1 MTTSHDARAFNG
13 YTPRIMDGIVAGYW
27 YWRYGDT
34 RDDYGRLCVEVVHT
48 VLGEKIVKCTHGDG
62 GRGGRIANALNRLY
76 GSIDAPVFDENNG
89 SIMRHGH

>member
-1 MTTSHDARAFNG
+1 
-13 YTPRIMDGIVAGYW
+13 
-27 YWRYGDT
+27 
-34 RDDYGRLCVEVVHT
+34 VEVVHT